1 MAASTHKLTGS
12 WEQQVTEIANLI
24 DRRITARYGSA
35 TAKQYV
41 DEWLAYSKRNRG
53 KGTVAQLYIAW
64 FLTQSNLPQNLANDI
79 ITGSK
84 TAAGFAGE
92 TRYVG
97 KASVQ
102 GIDNVAHSL
111 NPTQLWTNIWG
122 VLSNSNTWIRIGEG
136 VVALILLDVGLKA
149 FTNKSVIETVA
160 KKTPTGKLGKV
171 L

>member
-1 MAASTHKLTGS
+1 MAASTHKLTGN

-24 DRRITARYGSA
+24 DRRISAKYGTA

-41 DEWLAYSKRNRG
+41 DEWLAYAKRHRG
-53 KGTVAQLYIAW
+53 KGTVGELYLAW
-64 FLTQSNLPQNLANDI
+64 FITQSNLPQNLGNDI

-84 TAAGFAGE
+84 TAAGFAAQ
-92 TRYVG
+92 TPYVG

-102 GIDNVAHSL
+102 GINNVVHSL

-122 VLSNSNTWIRIGEG
+122 ALSNSNTWIRVGEG

-160 KKTPTGKLGKV
+160 KKTPAGKILK
-171 L
+171 